1 MPKSEVRAHIR
12 KAIKNA
18 EHLERGTCNPCIERH
33 VTTAALSA
41 MQELSPADYA
51 RIENGGD
58 ASFLDQDF
66 LKKHYQ
72 SPAPIPKAVEGP
84 VMWRHWTAAAFDKYM
99 VARTAELRAEIGGKK
114 ASKQEVKKI
123 GWLKFQKLE
132 EGDRKSF
139 LPPGYVITK
148 RPKMSWSAAP
158 ACPGTPDAKPAEFC
172 APQSEEKKQVSYKP
186 RKRIT
191 MEALGSSLVDVVK
204 ALTPAKDDK
213 LGLLTKQLY
222 AECCDKA
229 AEKPGISLRLLRSYV
244 PKSMRL
250 KAHKRAAGRK
260 KNSPN
265 VF

>member
-1 MPKSEVRAHIR
+1 M
-12 KAIKNA
+12 
-18 EHLERGTCNPCIERH
+18 
-33 VTTAALSA
+33 
-41 MQELSPADYA
+41 
-51 RIENGGD
+51 
-58 ASFLDQDF
+58 
-66 LKKHYQ
+66 
-72 SPAPIPKAVEGP
+72 
-84 VMWRHWTAAAFDKYM
+84 
-99 VARTAELRAEIGGKK
+99 
-114 ASKQEVKKI
+114 
-123 GWLKFQKLE
+123 
-132 EGDRKSF
+132 
-139 LPPGYVITK
+139 
-148 RPKMSWSAAP
+148 
-158 ACPGTPDAKPAEFC
+158 
-172 APQSEEKKQVSYKP
+172 SYKP